1 MNSDVRAGSIPVDGT
16 INNKLTLIKNK
27 MENQNFI
34 QIGEIEK
41 VVIRKLRTA
50 GDKGNKIVEALE
62 ATIDK
67 LQVKES
73 FVITLLDNS
82 VYTIKSYVNKAVAN
96 IIEKQQLKEGVL
108 KIGIYTNAKDKD
120 GKVISIRVFRTI

>member
-1 MNSDVRAGSIPVDGT
+1 
-16 INNKLTLIKNK
+16 

-41 VVIRKLRTA
+41 VEIRKLRSPEN
-50 GDKGNKIVEALE
+50 KGGKIIEALE

-67 LQVKES
+67 LQIKES

-82 VYTIKSYVNKAVAN
+82 VYTIKSYINKAVAN
-96 IIEKQQLKEGVL
+96 IIEKQKLQEGILKV
-108 KIGIYTNAKDKD
+108 GIYTNTKDKD